1 MEHPVEAD
9 VGCRNT
15 VFHAA
20 AQSAAGRRCLAA
32 RGAACGASASSSC
45 ARAED
50 VAPHRGAYRALVAG
64 TSTPSELLRAVRVEG
79 HYGVVRGSLRV
90 LGA

>member
-1 MEHPVEAD
+1 VREGAD
-9 VGCRNT
+9 DV
-15 VFHAA
+15 
-20 AQSAAGRRCLAA
+20 RRI
-32 RGAACGASASSSC
+32 
-45 ARAED
+45 
-50 VAPHRGAYRALVAG
+50 VGAYKALVAG